1 MIKELVQSGLGK
13 AVLSSKRFA
22 PEILTVTGIVGVVA
36 AGVLAARST
45 LKVESVI
52 EGHKRRVEVVK
63 ELSEA
68 EGVDPGRELTKVYVL
83 TGSQFIKLYGPSI
96 TLGAA
101 SIAAIL
107 GGHNILRKRNA
118 ALVVAYKGLESAFN
132 RYRNTIRD
140 EFGEERERELYYR
153 GSRQEIEIT
162 HEDGTVEKQTVVN
175 PSGISPYAKVYDE
188 VTSTE
193 WEREASYNIAKLR
206 AEQNYLNERLLA
218 KGHVF
223 LNEVYDRLGLER
235 TAIGQIVGWTRD
247 GNGDGYIDFG
257 LFKGTDVNEVY
268 DVVELSMAHN
278 GYLLDFNVDGPIIDN
293 I

>member
-68 EGVDPGRELTKVYVL
+68 EGVDPGRELTKVYVR
-83 TGSQFIKLYGPSI
+83 TGGQFIKLYGPSI
-96 TLGAA
+96 SLGAA

-162 HEDGTVEKQTVVN
+162 HEDGTIEKQTVVN

-235 TAIGQIVGWTRD
+235 TAMGQIVGWTRD

-257 LFKGTDVNEVY
+257 LFKGTDVDELYEVV
-268 DVVELSMAHN
+268 DLSLSAN